1 MFDYRQPV
9 VLAGCVYYLV
19 GGFKSVHPPDDLL
32 GIFWDHLNAAAV
44 DDTWYQ
50 PTPPNLKIV
59 PLWDITLYH
68 ILSLILMK
76 FQVCR
81 WALFF
86 ARRHFC
92 KPYFC
97 ICLLVAFPAFCFFSP
112 EIRFFVD

>member
-19 GGFKSVHPPDDLL
+19 ST
-32 GIFWDHLNAAAV
+32 N
-44 DDTWYQ
+44 
-50 PTPPNLKIV
+50 PPNLKIV

-92 KPYFC
+92 RPYFC
-97 ICLLVAFPAFCFFSP
+97 ICLLVTFPTFCFFLLKFDSS
-112 EIRFFVD
+112 